1 MLIAIAI
8 ALILVLVT
16 FAIHYRALTW
26 LASISRASAGPNDR
40 KPWSVL
46 MIVFALFWVH
56 MAEIAIYAL
65 AYHLSISHLEIGSL
79 VGVASETPMVIF
91 YYSGV
96 VYTSL
101 GFGDIYPA
109 GHIRFITQV
118 EALNGLML
126 ITWSASFTYLQMK
139 SIWEFDQS

>member
-8 ALILVLVT
+8 ALVMVLAT
-16 FAIHYRALTW
+16 FSIHFCALRS
-26 LASISRASAGPNDR
+26 LASISRSTAAPNDR

-46 MIVFALFWVH
+46 IIVFALFWVH
-56 MAEIAIYAL
+56 MAEIGIYAL
-65 AYHLSISHLEIGSL
+65 AYYLSINHLEIDSL
-79 VGVASETPMVIF
+79 VGVVSDTPMVIF

-139 SIWEFDQS
+139 PAFE